1 VTVPTPSPTPSWPA
15 ASLTTKGG
23 WRAFVDTPP
32 CPRPEVLTA
41 AQLGA
46 LGPDARWEYDESRMV
61 WHANFGTI
69 VTPQLQAARMELELR
84 VAANRQRGDQVR
96 PATALDGLPGVGKT
110 TIADAFCA
118 DYDRAARRR
127 MGERTPDGDEHW
139 PVLRIG
145 LTSNTTL
152 RSLNYGIC
160 DFYGRPGIKSAN
172 ADQLGRWAIE
182 LVIATRTSVALIDEV
197 HFIDVRAKDG
207 VRANNHLKYLANVLP
222 VTFIFTGVG
231 LTERRYINE
240 GLTGTSAVLAQ
251 TARRWTTIRVEPFRY
266 VTDIDRADWATLL
279 CTVEEQLLLTRAVTG
294 MLTGQ
299 AGYLFERTGGYIG
312 SLVNLVRLGC
322 AKAMLTGVEALPT
335 DLLDT
340 IRVDDAAEGARAG
353 TRAVTKQA
361 ARRRPSGPQPKSQRA
376 PAGVA

>member
-1 VTVPTPSPTPSWPA
+1 MDSPA
-15 ASLTTKGG
+15 C
-23 WRAFVDTPP
+23 V
-32 CPRPEVLTA
+32 RPETLTA
-41 AQLGA
+41 PQLAA
-46 LGPDARWEYDESRMV
+46 LSQDARCEYDMLRID

-84 VAANRQRGDQVR
+84 VATNRQRGDQVR

-127 MGERTPDGDEHW
+127 LGERTPQGDEHW

-160 DFYGRPGIKSAN
+160 HFYGRPGINSAA

-182 LVIATRTSVALIDEV
+182 LVLANHTAVALIDEV
-197 HFIDVRAKDG
+197 HFIDVRDKDG
-207 VRANNHLKYLANVLP
+207 VKANNHLKYLANVLP

-240 GLTGTSAVLAQ
+240 GLTGSSAALAQ

-266 VTDIDRADWATLL
+266 
-279 CTVEEQLLLTRAVTG
+279 
-294 MLTGQ
+294 
-299 AGYLFERTGGYIG
+299 
-312 SLVNLVRLGC
+312 
-322 AKAMLTGVEALPT
+322 
-335 DLLDT
+335 DT
-340 IRVDDAAEGARAG
+340 
-353 TRAVTKQA
+353 
-361 ARRRPSGPQPKSQRA
+361 
-376 PAGVA
+376 

>member
-1 VTVPTPSPTPSWPA
+1 MTAPAPTPTFSWLA
-15 ASLTTKGG
+15 ASLTTKAG

-32 CPRPEVLTA
+32 CQRPEALTA
-41 AQLGA
+41 AQMGA
-46 LGPDARWEYDESRMV
+46 LGADARWEYDESRMV

-84 VAANRQRGDQVR
+84 VATNRQRRDQVR

-172 ADQLGRWAIE
+172 ADQLGRWAVE
-182 LVIATRTSVALIDEV
+182 LVIATHTSVALIDEV
-197 HFIDVRAKDG
+197 HFIDVRDKDG
-207 VRANNHLKYLANVLP
+207 VKANNHLKYLANVLP

-231 LTERRYINE
+231 LAERRYINE
-240 GLTGTSAVLAQ
+240 GLTGTSAALAQ

-266 VTDIDRADWATLL
+266 VTDADRGDWRILL
-279 CTVEEQLLLTRAVTG
+279 RTVEEQLVLARVVPG
-294 MLTGQ
+294 MLTSQ
-299 AGYLFERTGGYIG
+299 ADYLFERTGGYIG

-322 AKAMLTGVEALPT
+322 TKAMVTGVEALPT

-340 IRVDDAAEGARAG
+340 IRVDDAAEGARSG
-353 TRAVTKQA
+353 SRAVTKQG
-361 ARRRPSGPQPKSQRA
+361 ARRRTPRPQPE
-376 PAGVA
+376 PAGVAG